1 LFLPPPA
8 KSKAIEKD
16 IKRLLSEH
24 SKLGAEATHRLLDGI
39 RSGLA
44 DNLGYAEEKVA
55 LAEHIHAT
63 VQGHIGKLEDD
74 LKHFEEEVR
83 LSRIAAAHR
92 TVAHPVPVQAAD
104 EGSGGSRRRDKR
116 ARSKEEVVA
125 AVEEPTAVAAN
136 SRKRSRAASSANVGE
151 EAVKPERD
159 GKARPGAPSS
169 PNASVEQTY
178 CYCGQPSYGEM
189 IGCDG
194 NEECEIEWFHYGC
207 VGLTT
212 PPKDQWFCPDCTARM
227 ARQPVPGAA
236 GGKQAEGSGK
246 PAFV

>member
-1 LFLPPPA
+1 M
-8 KSKAIEKD
+8 
-16 IKRLLSEH
+16 
-24 SKLGAEATHRLLDGI
+24 
-39 RSGLA
+39 A

-92 TVAHPVPVQAAD
+92 TVAHPMPAQA
-104 EGSGGSRRRDKR
+104 EESGGSSSRRRDKQR
-116 ARSKEEVVA
+116 SRSKEEFV
-125 AVEEPTAVAAN
+125 AVEEATPVAVAN
-136 SRKRSRAASSANVGE
+136 SRKRSRAASSANVAE
-151 EAVKPERD
+151 DAVRPDRD
-159 GKARPGAPSS
+159 AKSRPGAPSS
-169 PNASVEQTY
+169 PGAVEQTY

-189 IGCDG
+189 IGCDA
-194 NEECEIEWFHYGC
+194 NEDCEIEWFHYGC

-227 ARQPVPGAA
+227 ARQPVPGTA
-236 GGKQAEGSGK
+236 GGKQDEAGGK